1 MFDLL
6 LTRGTVI
13 DGSGAPGV
21 HADVAVQDGRIV
33 AVGDL
38 KNASAR
44 RRIDASDQVV
54 APGFID
60 SHCHSELS
68 LIAHPTAESKA
79 RQGVTSEVLGN
90 CGWSAFPLA
99 DASRETITK
108 FARPIFGSPQVPWSW
123 SDLNGYYATLERG
136 GTGVNVATLV
146 GHGNVRAAVLGF
158 DDRKPSADELEQ
170 MKTLVQ
176 NAMDQGALG
185 ISTGLSYPPGIYA
198 STEELVELARVAGR
212 NGGLYASHLRNQVD
226 GLVDSVQEALD
237 IGHSAN
243 IPVLISHHKTC
254 GIRNHGKVRLTL
266 PMLEKARQEGLKTYS
281 DMYPYLAGS
290 STIVMLL
297 PPWIFEGGLEGMLA
311 RLREP
316 AARARIAYDWEHG
329 LPGWENRVAAIGWDN
344 VTVSH
349 VATARNRDIEGLS
362 VPAGAAR
369 RGKTIL
375 NFFCDLL
382 LEERGEVGQILIN
395 SCEEDMLMVLAHPN
409 SMVGSDGIDVG
420 DHPHPRQYGTFPK
433 VLGELVREKRAM
445 TLEAAVH
452 KMSGYTAQTFGLPD
466 IGLVRQGYRADLT
479 VFDPLTVKDL
489 ATYREPRQ
497 YPRGIEWVIVG
508 GVPSVAQGNA
518 TGDLNGRVLRRA
530 GSGQDK
536 HRTKG

>member
-1 MFDLL
+1 MFDLVL
-6 LTRGTVI
+6 SSGTVI

-21 HADVAVQDGRIV
+21 RADVAVQGGRIV
-33 AVGDL
+33 AMGDL
-38 KNASAR
+38 KTQSAR
-44 RRIDASDQVV
+44 RRIDVSGLVV

-68 LIAHPTAESKA
+68 LIARPTAESKA

-90 CGWSAFPLA
+90 CGWSAYPLA
-99 DASRETITK
+99 AASRDTITQLS
-108 FARPIFGSPQVPWSW
+108 RPIFGSPEVSWAW
-123 SDLNGYYATLERG
+123 SDLDGYYETLERG
-136 GTGVNVATLV
+136 GIGVNVATLV

-158 DDRKPSADELEQ
+158 DDRKPNAEELEQ
-170 MKTLVQ
+170 MRALVQ

-198 STEELVELARVAGR
+198 TTDELVALARVAGR
-212 NGGLYASHLRNQVD
+212 NGGLYASHLRDQVD

-237 IGHSAN
+237 IGRMADL
-243 IPVLISHHKTC
+243 PVLISHHKTC
-254 GIRNHGKVRLTL
+254 GRRNHGKVKFTL
-266 PMLEKARQEGLKTYS
+266 PLLEQARQDGMRTYS

-290 STIVMLL
+290 STMTMLL
-297 PPWIFEGGLEGMLA
+297 PPWVFEGGLEGMLA

-316 AARARIAYDWEHG
+316 SARARIAHDWETG
-329 LPGWENRVAAIGWDN
+329 LPGWENRVAAVGWEN

-349 VATARNRDIEGLS
+349 VATPKNRDVEGLS
-362 VPAGAAR
+362 VVAGAAK
-369 RGKTIL
+369 RGKSVL

-382 LEERGEVGQILIN
+382 VEERGEVGQILVN
-395 SCEEDMLMVLAHPN
+395 SCEEDMLMVLTHPH

-433 VLGELVREKRAM
+433 VLGELVREKQAM

-452 KMSGYTAQTFGLPD
+452 KMSGYTAQTFGLPE
-466 IGLVRQGYRADLT
+466 IGLVRQGYWADLT

-489 ATYREPRQ
+489 ATYRDPRQ
-497 YPRGIEWVIVG
+497 YPRGIEWVMVG
-508 GVPSVAQGNA
+508 GVPSVAHGSA

-530 GSGQDK
+530 RVAPGTSRARG
-536 HRTKG
+536 

>member
-1 MFDLL
+1 MFDILL
-6 LTRGTVI
+6 SSGTVI

-21 HADVAVQDGRIV
+21 RADVAVQGGRIV

-38 KNASAR
+38 KNESAR
-44 RRIDASDQVV
+44 KRIDASGLVV

-60 SHCHSELS
+60 SHCHSELA
-68 LIAHPTAESKA
+68 LIARPTAESKA

-90 CGWSAFPLA
+90 CGWSAYPLA
-99 DASRETITK
+99 DASRDTITK
-108 FARPIFGSPQVPWSW
+108 LSRPIFGSPEVSWAW
-123 SDLNGYYATLERG
+123 SDLDGYYETLERG
-136 GTGVNVATLV
+136 GIGVNVATLV

-158 DDRKPSADELEQ
+158 DDRKPTVGELDQ

-198 STEELVELARVAGR
+198 TTDELVALARVAGR
-212 NGGLYASHLRNQVD
+212 NGGLYASHLRDQVD
-226 GLVDSVQEALD
+226 GLVDSVQEALN
-237 IGHSAN
+237 IGRMADL
-243 IPVLISHHKTC
+243 PVLISHHKTC
-254 GIRNHGKVRLTL
+254 GRRNHGKVKFTL
-266 PMLEKARQEGLKTYS
+266 PLLEKARQDGMKTYS

-290 STIVMLL
+290 STMTMLL
-297 PPWIFEGGLEGMLA
+297 PPWVFEGGLEGMLA

-316 AARARIAYDWEHG
+316 SARARIAHDWETG
-329 LPGWENRVAAIGWDN
+329 LPGWENRVAAVGWDN

-349 VATARNRDIEGLS
+349 VATPKNRDIEGLS
-362 VPAGAAR
+362 VAAGAAK
-369 RGKTIL
+369 RGKSIL

-382 LEERGEVGQILIN
+382 VEERGDVGQILIN
-395 SCEEDMLMVLAHPN
+395 SCEEDMLMVLTHPN

-452 KMSGYTAQTFGLPD
+452 KMSGYTAQTFGLSEV
-466 IGLVRQGYRADLT
+466 GLVRKGYWADLT

-489 ATYREPRQ
+489 ATYKDPRQ
-497 YPRGIEWVIVG
+497 FPRGIEWVMVG
-508 GVPSVAQGNA
+508 GVPSVAHGSA

-530 GSGQDK
+530 RSVPHTTQARG
-536 HRTKG
+536 